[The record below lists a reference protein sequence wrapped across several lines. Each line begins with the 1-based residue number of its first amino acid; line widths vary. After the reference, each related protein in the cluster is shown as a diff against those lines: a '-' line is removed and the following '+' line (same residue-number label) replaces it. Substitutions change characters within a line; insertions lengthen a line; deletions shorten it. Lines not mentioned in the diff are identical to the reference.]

1 MPSLHFSHA
10 RRLGGRAP
18 RHPWISRTA
27 LAALLV
33 AGAVGLAA
41 CGGSSG
47 GSAATTTA
55 AAGGTGTD
63 PATAS
68 TPTTTT
74 RGFGGG
80 ANAAAFTK
88 YTSCLKQHG
97 VTLPTRRPGGGGFG
111 GGGGGAPT
119 GTNGTSTRPR
129 GGGAFN
135 NPKFRAAQTACAK
148 LLPAGFRGGF
158 GGGRGGGFGGGAG
171 NTAAFAAYRN
181 CLTLHGVKL
190 TAGAGGFGRPGANGG
205 AKPTAKMTKAL
216 KACASLRPKFT
227 RRPPT
232 STAPPAT
239 TNS

>member
-1 MPSLHFSHA
+1 MPSLHFPHA
-10 RRLGGRAP
+10 RRPGGRAP
-18 RHPWISRTA
+18 LHPWFSRSA
-27 LAALLV
+27 LAVLLV

-47 GSAATTTA
+47 SAATTA

-63 PATAS
+63 PATTS

-74 RGFGGG
+74 GGAGG

-111 GGGGGAPT
+111 GGGGGGGGAPT
-119 GTNGTSTRPR
+119 GTTGTSTRPR

-148 LLPAGFRGGF
+148 LLPAGARGGF

-190 TAGAGGFGRPGANGG
+190 AAGAGGFGRPGANGG

-227 RRPPT
+227 GRPPT
-232 STAPPAT
+232 STAPPT
-239 TNS
+239 TTSS